1 MNFIKDKKYLFL
13 FLLFGI
19 CIFAYPMF
27 SSGFQKIPGD
37 FGDTRFVCYNLEHYF
52 LFLNRVE
59 PHTFFWDMGIFYPMA
74 NNAAFSDMHI
84 GLALIYI
91 PVRFFI
97 HNQFTVFQITF
108 LFACI
113 LNFLSFYLLLNK
125 CFKYNDLS
133 SSIGGFIFAFSVTR
147 YAQAVHLQLMGQFPM
162 IFGLYFLCKMFTS
175 EKMKDKYINAVLSA
189 ILFALQF
196 WTAFYFSYFLV
207 LICVIASGVV
217 LFSKNYRSELLNAIK
232 INKHPIIILLFFTLI
247 LSVPLLIKYY
257 IYIPRV
263 NPNFNLMVSLCF
275 KAFWYSWFNSVSYID
290 NIILP
295 FTKNTDAE
303 MSLSCGFVTMIIGL
317 LGIYS
322 LKKYRKLIFIF
333 ISIIVI
339 VFTIK
344 PIFILCYKLIPAFGS
359 IRSNARIVLIL
370 LPIIAIGLA
379 EFIKKYSNKKI
390 ILFFIILLICVEQIP
405 NISHSKFTK
414 SQNNQRVEQYK
425 LKPQCKILLL
435 DYTEK
440 TNGQYDIDYET
451 DAMWVAL
458 KYKIKTFN
466 GYSGYIPQRPFIP
479 AEGIC
484 YVKAK

>member
-113 LNFLSFYLLLNK
+113 LNFLSFYFLLNK

-196 WTAFYFSYFLV
+196 WTAFYFSYFLL
-207 LICVIASGVV
+207 LILSISLLLILC
-217 LFSKNYRSELLNAIK
+217 FKNYRQNFFNIMRENIFL
-232 INKHPIIILLFFTLI
+232 IILFFVISLL
-247 LSVPLLIKYY
+247 LSLPLALKYH
-257 IYIPRV
+257 IAIPVV
-263 NPNFNLMVSLCF
+263 NRNFNYIISI
-275 KAFWYSWFNSVSYID
+275 AFMPSFNNWFENPSFLD
-290 NIILP
+290 NFIFP
-295 FTKNTDAE
+295 FTKNSNLE
-303 MSLSCGFVTMIIGL
+303 MSLGCGILTMLCGFT
-317 LGIYS
+317 GIFLY
-322 LKKYRKLIFIF
+322 KRYRKLIFILITF
-333 ISIIVI
+333 LLLIFS
-339 VFTIK
+339 VF
-344 PIFILCYKLIPAFGS
+344 PIFTLCYKLIPAFSS
-359 IRSNARIVLIL
+359 IRASGRVSLMIL
-370 LPIIAIGLA
+370 LFISLGIA
-379 EFIKKYSNKKI
+379 EFIKNISHRKY
-390 ILFFIILLICVEQIP
+390 ILIFVLMLIFIEQIP
-405 NISHSKFTK
+405 NVNFCMFTK
-414 SQNNQRVEQYK
+414 IQNNQRIEQYH
-425 LKPQCKILLL
+425 LNSNCKILLL
-435 DYTEK
+435 DYTK
-440 TNGQYDIDYET
+440 KSNGKFDMNYET
-451 DAMWVAL
+451 DAMWLAL
-458 KYKIKTFN
+458 KYRLKTFN
-466 GYSGYIPQRPFIP
+466 GYSGYIPQRLFIP

>member
-1 MNFIKDKKYLFL
+1 
-13 FLLFGI
+13 
-19 CIFAYPMF
+19 
-27 SSGFQKIPGD
+27 
-37 FGDTRFVCYNLEHYF
+37 
-52 LFLNRVE
+52 
-59 PHTFFWDMGIFYPMA
+59 
-74 NNAAFSDMHI
+74 
-84 GLALIYI
+84 
-91 PVRFFI
+91 
-97 HNQFTVFQITF
+97 
-108 LFACI
+108 
-113 LNFLSFYLLLNK
+113 
-125 CFKYNDLS
+125 
-133 SSIGGFIFAFSVTR
+133 
-147 YAQAVHLQLMGQFPM
+147 MGQFPM
-162 IFGLYFLCKMFTS
+162 IFGLYFLCKMFIS

-207 LICVIASGVV
+207 LICLIVFGVV

-322 LKKYRKLIFIF
+322 LKKYRKLIFIV